1 MQMEQGYLTF
11 ELSRKARFSMWKN
24 HSLLMRHDIDEHEQR
39 AQRFQKQKL
48 RVVSTSRVTSHQTP
62 LNTLFQQYVVHTDIS
77 EYKIYIYLS
86 RSHDV
91 VVGRRIVCITNMQ
104 VFIARAV

>member
-1 MQMEQGYLTF
+1 
-11 ELSRKARFSMWKN
+11 
-24 HSLLMRHDIDEHEQR
+24 MRHDIDEHEQR

-48 RVVSTSRVTSHQTP
+48 SQRRVVSTSRVTSHQTSS
-62 LNTLFQQYVVHTDIS
+62 NALFQQYVVHTDIS